1 MAVASTG
8 LLLVCLYCGVAGVW
22 CSSVFG
28 AMLGCAEDVACA
40 VAGRAV
46 DAFGFGVLGFTLN
59 HVSPVH
65 TVPAS
70 TLFCCLWLR
79 SKYCSVKSSLLPSA
93 RLMIV
98 LL

>member
-1 MAVASTG
+1 MVD
-8 LLLVCLYCGVAGVW
+8 
-22 CSSVFG
+22 G
-28 AMLGCAEDVACA
+28 ANGFACA

-46 DAFGFGVLGFTLN
+46 DAFGLGVLGFTLN

-65 TVPAS
+65 TVPVS
-70 TLFCCLWLR
+70 TRLCCSWLA

-93 RLMIV
+93 RVMIV

>member
-1 MAVASTG
+1 MLEKASRS
-8 LLLVCLYCGVAGVW
+8 AFFDA
-22 CSSVFG
+22 VFG
-28 AMLGCAEDVACA
+28 CATGVTCA

-46 DAFGFGVLGFTLN
+46 DAFGLGVLGFTLN

-70 TLFCCLWLR
+70 ARFCCLWLR
-79 SKYCSVKSSLLPSA
+79 SKYCSVKSSLLPYVRA
-93 RLMIV
+93 TIV